1 VDEPRALV
9 EYPVRSGPWGVEV
22 LVARNLQP
30 NNLVRL
36 LPLRSKNKSVQEGTS
51 KGSGWRKTPFASGE
65 DFQAVPLHPVEVIVP
80 DARVQIAHAPNLN
93 EIDPLYLFAREV
105 EWAKR
110 GNTTAGWD
118 IISAARSSHENTR
131 AHARSLLEHSQQR
144 SALLPNDSPENSI
157 ENDYEQSSKTEAG
170 MRTPY
175 GLDIIESCMNCP
187 ASREGFFCR
196 FSPAVLRSVD
206 AASHHTILPAGAV
219 LFVEGQMPRGIF
231 VLCSGK
237 MKLSTTSKDGKVL
250 ILKQAEAG
258 EVLGLSAAISG
269 TSYVMTAEAA
279 SACQLDF
286 ISRQDLMAL
295 LERESEVGVHAAQWL
310 SREFQGAYRD
320 IHDLVLAR
328 SSSGKL
334 ARLLL
339 SCAPQGV
346 SDSQES
352 HLRSAMTHEEMA
364 QRIGSSRETV
374 TRLLS
379 TLKKK
384 RLIRLDGAT
393 LVIRDR
399 TGLEA
404 LAV

>member
-1 VDEPRALV
+1 
-9 EYPVRSGPWGVEV
+9 
-22 LVARNLQP
+22 VARNSRSSS
-30 NNLVRL
+30 LVRL
-36 LPLRSKNKSVQEGTS
+36 LAGPIRSSVNLDVISRAGA
-51 KGSGWRKTPFASGE
+51 W
-65 DFQAVPLHPVEVIVP
+65 PLHHAEGCLAVTPQLAAGTQRLEVHDQVFSKSSP
-80 DARVQIAHAPNLN
+80 D
-93 EIDPLYLFAREV
+93 EIDPLYLFACEV
-105 EWAKR
+105 EWEKR
-110 GNTTAGWD
+110 GDTSAAWD
-118 IISAARSSHENTR
+118 VISAAHSSHEGTR
-131 AHARSLLEHSQQR
+131 AHALSLLERSQQR
-144 SALLPNDSPENSI
+144 GAESPEDCSTDC
-157 ENDYEQSSKTEAG
+157 EYERSSTMEAG

-175 GLDIIESCMNCP
+175 GFEIIESCMGCK

-196 FSPAVLRSVD
+196 FSSPVLRSVD
-206 AASHHTILPAGAV
+206 GASHHTIMPAGAV
-219 LFVEGQMPRGIF
+219 LFVEGQTPRGVF

-237 MKLSTTSKDGKVL
+237 AKLSTTSKDGKVL

-269 TSYVMTAEAA
+269 TNYEMTAETV
-279 SACQLDF
+279 SACQLNF
-286 ISRQDLMAL
+286 IGRQDLMTL
-295 LERESEVGVHAAQWL
+295 LQSESEVGVHAAQWL

-339 SCAPQGV
+339 SCAPPGIQE
-346 SDSQES
+346 SQEL

-379 TLKKK
+379 HLKKK
-384 RLIRLDGAT
+384 RLIRLEGAT

-399 TGLEA
+399 IGLEA